1 MKFEVDK
8 KGLLLLR
15 EGWVWQE
22 PKDYIF
28 APDTICNV
36 FAITLPIAEPLN
48 MDWKDVDAR
57 LNELFHQNDL
67 FHNWAL
73 TTLFKHEPI
82 RTRLDEKYV
91 SPSKDSYNELQK
103 KVYNDARKLF
113 PLIPSPVVASTL
125 KNKITKL
132 FNKKK
137 LLVFLGR
144 ENQPYYKEGQPLEI
158 PSSACDIKVLN
169 TCGSISYVLEI
180 IISCGKS
187 NNRIQLRLA
196 GGDNFGREHGNL
208 KAIMEGTAKWGACAL
223 VRERVGGVHHHTET
237 LRDDNKNKYKSAYK
251 VKIVVKQP
259 RPTLDKNNNKTMYV
273 ETQPDTF
280 FTIWVGGKK
289 FQTYNADNINRW
301 IEEEKITFSKVLTS
315 EAVKK
320 MYPSVPNNK
329 ISELQ
334 RILSDDYGVY
344 LSSQRREYLNSFSQ
358 DRKCEYRAGSAPSF
372 NSKSARIAENYE
384 RRTDSFIKQVA
395 AMLCNHAIRNHCDML
410 VLNTSKGLKLAGEF
424 PWFKMKTVLQ
434 QCVESK
440 GIKFEPVCSTEELK
454 KK

>member
-15 EGWVWQE
+15 EGWLWQE
-22 PKDYIF
+22 PKDYVF
-28 APDTICNV
+28 TPDTVCNV

-73 TTLFKHEPI
+73 TTLFKHEPV
-82 RTRLDEKYV
+82 RSRLDEKYV
-91 SPSKDSYNELQK
+91 SPSKNNYNELQK

-251 VKIVVKQP
+251 VKIVIKQP
-259 RPTLDKNNNKTMYV
+259 RPILDKTRDKTMV
-273 ETQPDTF
+273 IFTMPDTF
-280 FTIWVGGKK
+280 MALWVGGRK
-289 FQTYNADNINRW
+289 FQIYNADNLNRW
-301 IEEEKITFSKVLTS
+301 VSEEKVVLSKVLDPNTI
-315 EAVKK
+315 KQL
-320 MYPSVPNNK
+320 YPSIPSNK
-329 ISELQ
+329 LVELQ
-334 RILSDDYGVY
+334 KILSEDYGVY
-344 LSSQRREYLNSFSQ
+344 LSEKRREYLDKFAQ
-358 DRKCEYRAGSAPSF
+358 DRKCEYRSGHIPSF
-372 NSKSARIAENYE
+372 NSKSATIANNFEK
-384 RRTDSFIKQVA
+384 RTDSFIKQIVA
-395 AMLCNHAIRNHCDML
+395 MVCKHAERTHCNEV
-410 VLNTSKGLKLAGEF
+410 VLNTTKGLKLAGEF
-424 PWFKMKTVLQ
+424 PWFKMKSTLQ
-434 QCVESK
+434 HGVETQ
-440 GIKFEPVCSTEELK
+440 GMKFTLCDTEEVK
-454 KK
+454 TK